1 MFIYCGYFVVIMK
14 INLLICIR
22 KMCTF
27 PLYNTPNLTLE
38 SVANDR
44 DSEEEYC
51 KCNAIQKKSL
61 KIPKG

>member
-1 MFIYCGYFVVIMK
+1 
-14 INLLICIR
+14 
-22 KMCTF
+22 MCTF